1 MNYKEILVNVLKNGV
16 PKQATRDEQGNIV
29 PVQKPSIGT
38 FGEVF
43 RHDMSQGFPLST
55 LRKLPFKSTVIELE
69 GFCKGVTDKQWFQ
82 ERRCK
87 YWDHWCS
94 PTLLDS
100 ANYINRLTNQPEVT
114 KKDYEDLGPL
124 GYSWEFRNFGQEYL
138 NFGPDGLG
146 FDQLAMMVDK
156 LKNSPYDRRM
166 VVSFW
171 NPQSMGD
178 AALPSCHLLHNVVVY
193 GDTLNL
199 CWHQR
204 SCDLLLNASITTYG
218 LLLLMYAK
226 TAGLKPGILQG
237 TFADCHLYENQI
249 EAAKILVER
258 DEKPL
263 PTVDIPDDFD
273 IMNWTHDQIKL
284 IGYDPWPAVETGEI
298 TV

>member
-1 MNYKEILVNVLKNGV
+1 MNYKEILKNVLENGV
-16 PKQATRDEQGNIV
+16 PKQPTRVVNGKVEQ
-29 PVQKPSIGT
+29 VQNPTIGT

-43 RHDMSQGFPLST
+43 RHDMSEGFPLST
-55 LRKLPFKSTVIELE
+55 LRKLPFKSTVVELE
-69 GFCKGVTDKQWFQ
+69 FFMRGLTDKRWLE
-82 ERRCK
+82 ERGCK
-87 YWDHWCS
+87 YWSEFSSDLYRPKGQSKRDHWS
-94 PTLLDS
+94 
-100 ANYINRLTNQPEVT
+100 
-114 KKDYEDLGPL
+114 LGPL
-124 GYSWEFRNFGQEYL
+124 GYSAEWRDFGGWL
-138 NFGPDGLG
+138 DADAPST
-146 FDQLAMMVDK
+146 DQLAYIVNL
-156 LKNSPYDRRM
+156 LKNHPYDRRM

-171 NPQSMGD
+171 NPNSMEF

-204 SCDLLLNASITTYG
+204 SCDIMLNASITTYG

-226 TAGLKPGILQG
+226 VAGLRPGVLQG

-258 DEKPL
+258 EEKPL

-273 IMNWTHDQIKL
+273 ILDWTHDQIKL
-284 IGYDPWPAVETGEI
+284 IGYDPWPAVQTGAI